1 MIHYQLR
8 CSADHG
14 FDGWFVDSTGF
25 EKQARAGLIACP
37 RCGDVKVERA
47 LMAPAVP
54 RKGAPA
60 RNRRQREEAAPAGNQ
75 APTPVANRQP
85 GPRGGQATGQGA
97 GQAVAGIP
105 DLSDEM
111 RAMLQKLRA
120 EVEARCDYVGNEF
133 AAEARRIKSGER
145 EGRGIYGETSPEE
158 AEALAEEGIEVSRI
172 PWIPRADS

>member
-14 FDGWFVDSTGF
+14 FDGWFVDSAGF
-25 EKQARAGLIACP
+25 EKQAAAGLISCP
-37 RCGDVKVERA
+37 HCGDVKVERA

-54 RKGAPA
+54 RKGAAP
-60 RNRRQREEAAPAGNQ
+60 RNRRKREVEAPAEAKPAAPSE
-75 APTPVANRQP
+75 TVANL
-85 GPRGGQATGQGA
+85 
-97 GQAVAGIP
+97 P
-105 DLSDEM
+105 DMPDEM

-120 EVEARCDYVGNEF
+120 EVETRCEYVGREF

-145 EGRGIYGETSPEE
+145 EGRGIYGETTPEE

-172 PWIPRADS
+172 PWLPRADG

>member
-1 MIHYQLR
+1 MPIFWGMIHYQLR

-14 FDGWFVDSTGF
+14 FDGWFVDSAGF
-25 EKQARAGLIACP
+25 EQQAAAGLIACP

-60 RNRRQREEAAPAGNQ
+60 RNRREPEPAAEASAPAAEAKLPAKPDQ
-75 APTPVANRQP
+75 TVASIP
-85 GPRGGQATGQGA
+85 GMPA
-97 GQAVAGIP
+97 
-105 DLSDEM
+105 EM

-172 PWIPRADS
+172 PWLPRADS

>member
-1 MIHYQLR
+1 MCIR
-8 CSADHG
+8 DRA
-14 FDGWFVDSTGF
+14 
-25 EKQARAGLIACP
+25 KAGLVACP

-60 RNRRQREEAAPAGNQ
+60 RNRRQREEAPAVESD
-75 APTPVANRQP
+75 AAKPATKPQP
-85 GPRGGQATGQGA
+85 GPRAGEAV
-97 GQAVAGIP
+97 GQAVATIP
-105 DLSDEM
+105 DMPDEM

-120 EVEARCDYVGNEF
+120 EVEARCDYVGPEF

-145 EGRGIYGETSPEE
+145 EGRGIYGETSAEE

-172 PWIPRADS
+172 PWLPRADS

>member
-8 CSADHG
+8 CSSDHG
-14 FDGWFVDSTGF
+14 FDGWFVDSAGF
-25 EKQARAGLIACP
+25 EEQARAGLVACP

-60 RNRRQREEAAPAGNQ
+60 RNRRQRAEVPAVESEAPAAMPQ
-75 APTPVANRQP
+75 PV
-85 GPRGGQATGQGA
+85 PRAGEAA
-97 GQAVAGIP
+97 GQAVASIP
-105 DLSDEM
+105 GMPDEM

-120 EVEARCDYVGNEF
+120 EVEARCDYVGPEF

-172 PWIPRADS
+172 PWLPRADS

>member
-8 CSADHG
+8 CAADHE
-14 FDGWFVDSTGF
+14 FDGWFADSTGF
-25 EKQARAGLIACP
+25 EKQAAAGLIACP

-47 LMAPAVP
+47 LMAPAVA

-60 RNRRQREEAAPAGNQ
+60 RNRRKPEAPAEAAPDARPETQ
-75 APTPVANRQP
+75 PEVRPAAPR
-85 GPRGGQATGQGA
+85 
-97 GQAVAGIP
+97 GQAVASIP
-105 DLSDEM
+105 DMPAEM

-120 EVEARCDYVGNEF
+120 EVEARCEYVGPEF

-158 AEALAEEGIEVSRI
+158 AEALAEEGIDVSRI

>member
-8 CSADHG
+8 CSAEHE
-14 FDGWFVDSTGF
+14 FDGWFVDSAGF
-25 EKQARAGLIACP
+25 ERQAKAGLIGCP
-37 RCGDVKVERA
+37 RCGDVSVERA

-60 RNRRQREEAAPAGNQ
+60 RNRRDKEAEAAPAEAKT
-75 APTPVANRQP
+75 APMPE
-85 GPRGGQATGQGA
+85 
-97 GQAVAGIP
+97 QAVASIP
-105 DLSDEM
+105 GMPDEM
-111 RAMLQKLRA
+111 RAMLQKLRS

-145 EGRGIYGETSPEE
+145 QGRGIYGETTPEE
-158 AEALAEEGIEVSRI
+158 AEALAEDGIEVSRI

>member
-8 CSADHG
+8 CSAEHG
-14 FDGWFVDSTGF
+14 FDGWFVDSAGF
-25 EKQARAGLIACP
+25 EQQAEAGLIACP

-60 RNRRQREEAAPAGNQ
+60 RNRRKLEAPPDADQ
-75 APTPVANRQP
+75 AASKAVTPEP
-85 GPRGGQATGQGA
+85 GRTT
-97 GQAVAGIP
+97 GQAVASIP
-105 DLSDEM
+105 DMPDEM

-145 EGRGIYGETSPEE
+145 EGRGIYGETTPEE

-172 PWIPRADS
+172 PWIPRADG

>member
-1 MIHYQLR
+1 MPIFCDMIHYQLR

-14 FDGWFVDSTGF
+14 FDGWFVDSAGF
-25 EKQARAGLIACP
+25 EKQAAAGLVACP

-60 RNRRQREEAAPAGNQ
+60 RNRRKTEEASVPAAKPAAKQEVVSAPNMPA
-75 APTPVANRQP
+75 
-85 GPRGGQATGQGA
+85 
-97 GQAVAGIP
+97 
-105 DLSDEM
+105 EM
-111 RAMLQKLRA
+111 RAMLQKLRS
-120 EVEARCDYVGNEF
+120 EVEQRCDYVGDEF

-158 AEALAEEGIEVSRI
+158 AEALAEEGIDVSRI

>member
-8 CSADHG
+8 CSAEHE
-14 FDGWFVDSTGF
+14 FDGWFVDSAGF
-25 EKQARAGLIACP
+25 EKQAKAGLVACP

-47 LMAPAVP
+47 LMAPSVP

-60 RNRRQREEAAPAGNQ
+60 RNRRKPEEATPAPKPA
-75 APTPVANRQP
+75 APSQE
-85 GPRGGQATGQGA
+85 
-97 GQAVAGIP
+97 AVSVPNMPA
-105 DLSDEM
+105 EM
-111 RAMLQKLRA
+111 RAMLQKLRS
-120 EVEARCDYVGNEF
+120 EVEQRCDYVGGEF

-158 AEALAEEGIEVSRI
+158 AESLAEEGIDVSRI

>member
-1 MIHYQLR
+1 MPIFWIMIHYQLR
-8 CSADHG
+8 CPADHG
-14 FDGWFVDSTGF
+14 FDGWFVDSAGF
-25 EKQARAGLIACP
+25 EKQVAAGLIACP

-60 RNRRQREEAAPAGNQ
+60 RNRREPEAPAEAAAPAEAKPPAKPGQ
-75 APTPVANRQP
+75 TVAS
-85 GPRGGQATGQGA
+85 
-97 GQAVAGIP
+97 IP
-105 DLSDEM
+105 DMPAEM

-158 AEALAEEGIEVSRI
+158 AEVLAEEGIGVSRI
-172 PWIPRADS
+172 PWLPRADS